1 MKSTIEVNVSSIA
14 NDVISTEIEGL
25 KSLLLAL
32 NNYSDGG
39 LGYNFN
45 KAVELIFNMQ
55 GRLIVTGMGK
65 SGLIGKKISS
75 TLASTGTLST
85 FVHAAEANH
94 GDLGMISDNDAIL
107 MISNSGQ
114 TSDLSGI
121 INYATRHSIPLVSLT
136 AGRGSILDKSSTIP
150 LILPEFVE
158 ACTITNAPTTSC
170 VIMLAL
176 GDALAVALLKKRGFT
191 PSDFFNFH
199 PGGKL
204 GAGLKKIKS
213 IMQPLRD
220 DILCHRGT
228 NVNAAIKLINQNKL
242 GFLGVTQA
250 EKNKLLGVITD
261 GDLRRNYLNVS
272 QETAVDEIMSTEP
285 LTVLEDDLVSKGLML
300 LNENKVTSLFVLN
313 NEGFATGVIHIHDF
327 LDLGII

>member
-1 MKSTIEVNVSSIA
+1 MSSVA
-14 NDVISTEIEGL
+14 NNVISTEIEGL
-25 KSLLLAL
+25 KSLLRAL
-32 NNYSDGG
+32 DDFSDVG
-39 LGYNFN
+39 LGCNFN
-45 KAVELIFNMQ
+45 KAVELILNMQ

-65 SGLIGKKISS
+65 SGHIGRKISS

-114 TSDLSGI
+114 TSDLGGI
-121 INYATRHSIPLVSLT
+121 INYATRHNIPLVSLT
-136 AGRGSILDKSSTIP
+136 AGRGSLLDKSSSIP

-220 DILCHRGT
+220 DILCFRGT
-228 NVNAAIKLINQNKL
+228 NVKEAVKLINQNKL
-242 GFLGVTQA
+242 GFLGVTHD
-250 EKNKLLGVITD
+250 EKDKLQGVITD
-261 GDLRRNYLNVS
+261 GDLRRNYLNISSESTV
-272 QETAVDEIMSTEP
+272 EEIMSTNP
-285 LTVLEDDLVSKGLML
+285 LTVFEDDIASKGLKL
-300 LNENKVTSLFVLN
+300 LNENKITSLFVLN
-313 NEGFATGVIHIHDF
+313 NQGFITGIIHIHDF
-327 LDLGII
+327 LDVGIL

>member
-1 MKSTIEVNVSSIA
+1 VSSVA
-14 NDVISTEIEGL
+14 NNVISKEIEGL
-25 KSLLLAL
+25 KSLLRAL
-32 NNYSDGG
+32 DDCSDSG

-45 KAVELIFNMQ
+45 KAVELILNMQ

-65 SGLIGKKISS
+65 SGHIGRKISS

-94 GDLGMISDNDAIL
+94 GDLGMISENDAIL

-114 TSDLSGI
+114 TSDLGGI
-121 INYATRHSIPLVSLT
+121 INYATRHNIPLVSLT
-136 AGRGSILDKSSTIP
+136 AGRGSLLDKSASIP

-220 DILCHRGT
+220 DILCYRGT
-228 NVNAAIKLINQNKL
+228 SVKEAVKLINQNKL
-242 GFLGVTQA
+242 GFLGVTHDG
-250 EKNKLLGVITD
+250 KDKLQGVITD
-261 GDLRRNYLNVS
+261 GDLRRNYLNISSTSNV
-272 QETAVDEIMSTEP
+272 EEIMSTNP
-285 LTVLEDDLVSKGLML
+285 LTVFEDDIASKGLKL
-300 LNENKVTSLFVLN
+300 LNENKITSLFVLN
-313 NEGFATGVIHIHDF
+313 NQGFITGIIHIHDF
-327 LDLGII
+327 LDVGIL

>member
-1 MKSTIEVNVSSIA
+1 MSSVA
-14 NDVISTEIEGL
+14 NNVISTEIEGL
-25 KSLLLAL
+25 KSLLSAL
-32 NNYSDGG
+32 DDSSDVG

-45 KAVELIFNMQ
+45 KAVELILNMQ

-65 SGLIGKKISS
+65 SGHIGRKISS

-114 TSDLSGI
+114 TSDLGGI
-121 INYATRHSIPLVSLT
+121 INYATRHNIPLVSLT
-136 AGRGSILDKSSTIP
+136 AGRGSLLDKSSSIP

-220 DILCHRGT
+220 DILCCRGT
-228 NVNAAIKLINQNKL
+228 NVKEAVKLINQNKL
-242 GFLGVTQA
+242 GFLGVTHD
-250 EKNKLLGVITD
+250 EKDKLQGVITD
-261 GDLRRNYLNVS
+261 GDLRRNYLNISSASTV
-272 QETAVDEIMSTEP
+272 EEIMSTNP
-285 LTVLEDDLVSKGLML
+285 LTVFEDDIASKGLKL
-300 LNENKVTSLFVLN
+300 LNENKITSLFVLN
-313 NEGFATGVIHIHDF
+313 NQGFITGIIHIHDF
-327 LDLGII
+327 LDVGIL

>member
-1 MKSTIEVNVSSIA
+1 VSSVA
-14 NDVISTEIEGL
+14 NNVISTEIEGL
-25 KSLLLAL
+25 KSLLRAL
-32 NNYSDGG
+32 DDCSDDG

-45 KAVELIFNMQ
+45 KAVDLMLNMQ

-65 SGLIGKKISS
+65 SGHIGRKISS

-114 TSDLSGI
+114 TSDLGGI
-121 INYATRHSIPLVSLT
+121 INYATRHNIPLVSLT
-136 AGRGSILDKSSTIP
+136 AGRGSLLDKSSSIP

-220 DILCHRGT
+220 DILCCRGT
-228 NVNAAIKLINQNKL
+228 NVKEAVKLINQNKL
-242 GFLGVTQA
+242 GFLGVTHD
-250 EKNKLLGVITD
+250 EKDKLQGVITD
-261 GDLRRNYLNVS
+261 GDLRRNYLNISSASTV
-272 QETAVDEIMSTEP
+272 EEIMSTNP
-285 LTVLEDDLVSKGLML
+285 LTVFEDDIASKGLKL
-300 LNENKVTSLFVLN
+300 LNENKITSLFVLN
-313 NEGFATGVIHIHDF
+313 NQGFITGIIHIHDF
-327 LDLGII
+327 LDVGIL

>member
-1 MKSTIEVNVSSIA
+1 
-14 NDVISTEIEGL
+14 
-25 KSLLLAL
+25 
-32 NNYSDGG
+32 
-39 LGYNFN
+39 
-45 KAVELIFNMQ
+45 
-55 GRLIVTGMGK
+55 
-65 SGLIGKKISS
+65 
-75 TLASTGTLST
+75 
-85 FVHAAEANH
+85 
-94 GDLGMISDNDAIL
+94 
-107 MISNSGQ
+107 
-114 TSDLSGI
+114 
-121 INYATRHSIPLVSLT
+121 
-136 AGRGSILDKSSTIP
+136 
-150 LILPEFVE
+150 
-158 ACTITNAPTTSC
+158 
-170 VIMLAL
+170 MLAL

-272 QETAVDEIMSTEP
+272 PETAVDEIMSTDP

-313 NEGFATGVIHIHDF
+313 NEGLATGVIHIHDF

>member
-1 MKSTIEVNVSSIA
+1 MSSVA
-14 NDVISTEIEGL
+14 NNVISTEIEGL
-25 KSLLLAL
+25 KSLLSAL
-32 NNYSDGG
+32 DDSSDVG

-45 KAVELIFNMQ
+45 KAVELILNMQ

-65 SGLIGKKISS
+65 SGHIGRKISS

-114 TSDLSGI
+114 TSDLGGI
-121 INYATRHSIPLVSLT
+121 INYATRHNIPLVSLT
-136 AGRGSILDKSSTIP
+136 AGRGSLLDKSSSIP

-220 DILCHRGT
+220 DILCCRGT
-228 NVNAAIKLINQNKL
+228 NVKEAVKLINQNKL
-242 GFLGVTQA
+242 GFLGVTHD
-250 EKNKLLGVITD
+250 EKDKLQGVITD
-261 GDLRRNYLNVS
+261 GDLRRNYLNISSASTV
-272 QETAVDEIMSTEP
+272 EEIMSTNP
-285 LTVLEDDLVSKGLML
+285 LTVFEDDIASRGLKL
-300 LNENKVTSLFVLN
+300 LNENKITSLFVLN
-313 NEGFATGVIHIHDF
+313 NQGFITGIIHIHDF
-327 LDLGII
+327 LDVGIL

>member
-1 MKSTIEVNVSSIA
+1 MSSVA
-14 NDVISTEIEGL
+14 NNVISTEIEGL
-25 KSLLLAL
+25 KSLLRAL
-32 NNYSDGG
+32 DDCSDVG
-39 LGYNFN
+39 LGYFFN
-45 KAVELIFNMQ
+45 KAVDLILNMQ

-65 SGLIGKKISS
+65 SGHIGRKISS

-114 TSDLSGI
+114 TSDLGGI
-121 INYATRHSIPLVSLT
+121 INYATRHNIPLVSLT
-136 AGRGSILDKSSTIP
+136 AGRGSLLDKSSSIP

-220 DILCHRGT
+220 DILCCRGT
-228 NVNAAIKLINQNKL
+228 NVKEAVKLINQNKL
-242 GFLGVTQA
+242 GFLGVTND
-250 EKNKLLGVITD
+250 EKDKLQGVITD
-261 GDLRRNYLNVS
+261 GDLRRNYLNISSVS
-272 QETAVDEIMSTEP
+272 SVEEIMSTNP
-285 LTVLEDDLVSKGLML
+285 LTVFEDDIASKGLKL
-300 LNENKVTSLFVLN
+300 LNENKITSLFVLN
-313 NEGFATGVIHIHDF
+313 NQGFITGIIHIHDF
-327 LDLGII
+327 LDVGIL

>member
-1 MKSTIEVNVSSIA
+1 MSSVA
-14 NDVISTEIEGL
+14 NNVISTEIEGL
-25 KSLLLAL
+25 KSLLRAL
-32 NNYSDGG
+32 DDCSDMG

-45 KAVELIFNMQ
+45 KAVELILNMQ

-65 SGLIGKKISS
+65 SGHIGRKISS

-114 TSDLSGI
+114 TSDLGGI
-121 INYATRHSIPLVSLT
+121 INYATRHNIPLVSLT
-136 AGRGSILDKSSTIP
+136 AGRGSLLDKSSSIP

-199 PGGKL
+199 PGGRL

-220 DILCHRGT
+220 DILCCRGT
-228 NVNAAIKLINQNKL
+228 NVKEAVKLINQNKL
-242 GFLGVTQA
+242 GFLGVTHD
-250 EKNKLLGVITD
+250 EKDKLQGVITD
-261 GDLRRNYLNVS
+261 GDLRRNYLNISSASTV
-272 QETAVDEIMSTEP
+272 EEIMSTNP
-285 LTVLEDDLVSKGLML
+285 LTVFEDDIASKGLKL
-300 LNENKVTSLFVLN
+300 LNENKITSLFVLN
-313 NEGFATGVIHIHDF
+313 NRGFITGIIHIHDF
-327 LDLGII
+327 LDVGIL

>member
-1 MKSTIEVNVSSIA
+1 MSSVA
-14 NDVISTEIEGL
+14 NNVISTEIEGL
-25 KSLLLAL
+25 KSLLRAL
-32 NNYSDGG
+32 DDFSDVG
-39 LGYNFN
+39 LGCNFN
-45 KAVELIFNMQ
+45 KAVELILNMQ

-65 SGLIGKKISS
+65 SGHIGRKISS

-114 TSDLSGI
+114 TSDLGGI
-121 INYATRHSIPLVSLT
+121 INYATRHNIPLVSLT
-136 AGRGSILDKSSTIP
+136 AGRGSLLDKSSSIP
-150 LILPEFVE
+150 LILPEFIE
-158 ACTITNAPTTSC
+158 ACIITNAPTTSC

-220 DILCHRGT
+220 DILCCRGT
-228 NVNAAIKLINQNKL
+228 NVKEAVKLINQNKL
-242 GFLGVTQA
+242 GFLGVTHD
-250 EKNKLLGVITD
+250 EKDKLQGVITD
-261 GDLRRNYLNVS
+261 GDLRRNYLNIS
-272 QETAVDEIMSTEP
+272 SESTVDEIMSTNP
-285 LTVLEDDLVSKGLML
+285 LTVFEDDIASKGLKL
-300 LNENKVTSLFVLN
+300 LNENKITSLFVLN
-313 NEGFATGVIHIHDF
+313 NQGFVTGIIHIHDF
-327 LDLGII
+327 LDFGIL

>member
-1 MKSTIEVNVSSIA
+1 MSSVA
-14 NDVISTEIEGL
+14 NNVISTEIEGL
-25 KSLLLAL
+25 KSLLRAL
-32 NNYSDGG
+32 DDFSDVG
-39 LGYNFN
+39 LGCNFN
-45 KAVELIFNMQ
+45 KAVELILNMQ

-65 SGLIGKKISS
+65 SGHIGRKISS

-114 TSDLSGI
+114 TSDLGGI
-121 INYATRHSIPLVSLT
+121 INYATRHNIPLVSLT
-136 AGRGSILDKSSTIP
+136 AGRGSLLEKSSYIP
-150 LILPEFVE
+150 LIMPEFVE

-220 DILCHRGT
+220 DILCYRGT
-228 NVNAAIKLINQNKL
+228 SVKEAVKLINQNKL
-242 GFLGVTQA
+242 GFLGVTHDG
-250 EKNKLLGVITD
+250 KNKLQGVITD
-261 GDLRRNYLNVS
+261 GDLRRNYLNISSASTV
-272 QETAVDEIMSTEP
+272 EEIMSTNP
-285 LTVLEDDLVSKGLML
+285 LTVFEDDIASKGLKL
-300 LNENKVTSLFVLN
+300 LNENKITSLFVLN
-313 NEGFATGVIHIHDF
+313 NQGFITGIIHIHDF
-327 LDLGII
+327 LDVGIL

>member
-1 MKSTIEVNVSSIA
+1 MSSVA
-14 NDVISTEIEGL
+14 NNVISTEIEGL
-25 KSLLLAL
+25 KSLLRAL
-32 NNYSDGG
+32 DDYSDVG

-45 KAVELIFNMQ
+45 KAVELILNMQ

-65 SGLIGKKISS
+65 SGHIGRKISS

-114 TSDLSGI
+114 TSDLGGI
-121 INYATRHSIPLVSLT
+121 INYATRHNIPLVSLT
-136 AGRGSILDKSSTIP
+136 AGRGSLLDKSSSIP

-220 DILCHRGT
+220 DILCCRGT
-228 NVNAAIKLINQNKL
+228 NVKEAVKLINQNKL
-242 GFLGVTQA
+242 GFLGVTHD
-250 EKNKLLGVITD
+250 EKDKLQGVITD
-261 GDLRRNYLNVS
+261 GDLRRNYLNISSESTV
-272 QETAVDEIMSTEP
+272 EEIMSTNP
-285 LTVLEDDLVSKGLML
+285 LTVFEDDIASKGLKL
-300 LNENKVTSLFVLN
+300 LNENKITSLFVLN
-313 NEGFATGVIHIHDF
+313 NQGFITGIIHIHDF
-327 LDLGII
+327 LDVGIL

>member
-1 MKSTIEVNVSSIA
+1 
-14 NDVISTEIEGL
+14 
-25 KSLLLAL
+25 
-32 NNYSDGG
+32 
-39 LGYNFN
+39 
-45 KAVELIFNMQ
+45 
-55 GRLIVTGMGK
+55 MGK
-65 SGLIGKKISS
+65 SGHIGRKISS

-114 TSDLSGI
+114 TSDLGGI
-121 INYATRHSIPLVSLT
+121 INYATRHNIPLVSLT
-136 AGRGSILDKSSTIP
+136 AGRGSLLDKSSSIP

-220 DILCHRGT
+220 DILCCRGT
-228 NVNAAIKLINQNKL
+228 NVKEAVKLINQNKL
-242 GFLGVTQA
+242 GFLGVTHD
-250 EKNKLLGVITD
+250 EKDKLQGVITD
-261 GDLRRNYLNVS
+261 GDLRRNYLNISSASTV
-272 QETAVDEIMSTEP
+272 EEIMSTNP
-285 LTVLEDDLVSKGLML
+285 LTVFEDDIASKGLKL
-300 LNENKVTSLFVLN
+300 LNENKITSLFVLN
-313 NEGFATGVIHIHDF
+313 NQGFITGIIHIHDF
-327 LDLGII
+327 LDVGIL

>member
-1 MKSTIEVNVSSIA
+1 MSSVA
-14 NDVISTEIEGL
+14 NNVISTEIEGL
-25 KSLLLAL
+25 KSLLRAL
-32 NNYSDGG
+32 DDCSDVG

-45 KAVELIFNMQ
+45 KAVELILNMQ

-65 SGLIGKKISS
+65 SGHIGRKISS

-114 TSDLSGI
+114 TSDLGGI
-121 INYATRHSIPLVSLT
+121 INYATRHNIPLVSLT
-136 AGRGSILDKSSTIP
+136 AGRGSLLDKSSSIP
-150 LILPEFVE
+150 LILPEFIE
-158 ACTITNAPTTSC
+158 ACIITNAPTTSC

-213 IMQPLRD
+213 IMQPLRE
-220 DILCHRGT
+220 DILCSQGT
-228 NVNAAIKLINQNKL
+228 NINEAVKLINQNKL
-242 GFLGVTQA
+242 GFLGVTHD
-250 EKNKLLGVITD
+250 EKDKLQGVITD
-261 GDLRRNYLNVS
+261 GDLRRNYLNIS
-272 QETAVDEIMSTEP
+272 SESTVDEIMSTNP
-285 LTVLEDDLVSKGLML
+285 LTVFEDDIASKGLKL
-300 LNENKVTSLFVLN
+300 LNENKITSLFVLN
-313 NEGFATGVIHIHDF
+313 NQGFITGIIHIHDF
-327 LDLGII
+327 LDVGIL

>member
-1 MKSTIEVNVSSIA
+1 MSSVA
-14 NDVISTEIEGL
+14 NNVISTEIEGL
-25 KSLLLAL
+25 KSLLRAL
-32 NNYSDGG
+32 DDYSDVG

-45 KAVELIFNMQ
+45 KAVELILNMQ

-65 SGLIGKKISS
+65 SGHIGRKISS

-114 TSDLSGI
+114 TSDLGGI
-121 INYATRHSIPLVSLT
+121 INYATRHNIPLVSLT
-136 AGRGSILDKSSTIP
+136 AGRGSLLDKSSSIP

-220 DILCHRGT
+220 DILCRRGT
-228 NVNAAIKLINQNKL
+228 NVKEAVKLINQNKL
-242 GFLGVTQA
+242 GFLGVTHD
-250 EKNKLLGVITD
+250 EKDKLQGVITD
-261 GDLRRNYLNVS
+261 GDLRRNYLNISSESTV
-272 QETAVDEIMSTEP
+272 EEIMSTNP
-285 LTVLEDDLVSKGLML
+285 LTVFEDDIASIGLKL
-300 LNENKVTSLFVLN
+300 LNENKITSLFVLN
-313 NEGFATGVIHIHDF
+313 NQGFISGIIHIHDF
-327 LDLGII
+327 LDFGIL